1 MTTAS
6 VAPESASSTSA
17 GSPSA
22 STPKPVV
29 TIRPA
34 RAADFDAWLVLW
46 KGYLAFYEEELPRTT
61 TDLSWSRLL
70 DDSVNMTGLVAEVD
84 GRIVGFTNYLF
95 TDSTWHVNP
104 DCYLEDLFTSADARG
119 LGVGRALI
127 AAVTEI
133 ARAAGSDG
141 VYWQTQNSNTTARK
155 LYDKVASDNGH
166 MLYEIDLHA

>member
-1 MTTAS
+1 MSMT
-6 VAPESASSTSA
+6 SASATPASA
-17 GSPSA
+17 DSVPPA
-22 STPKPVV
+22 KATV
-29 TIRPA
+29 TVRKA
-34 RAADFDAWLVLW
+34 RASDFDEWLVLW
-46 KGYLAFYEEELPRTT
+46 EGYLAFYGEDLPRST

-119 LGVGRALI
+119 HGVGRALI
-127 AAVTEI
+127 AAVTDI
-133 ARAAGSDG
+133 ARAAGSDN
-141 VYWQTQNSNTTARK
+141 VYWQTQNSNTTART

>member
-1 MTTAS
+1 MTS
-6 VAPESASSTSA
+6 SASA
-17 GSPSA
+17 RPS
-22 STPKPVV
+22 V
-29 TIRPA
+29 TIRKALPT
-34 RAADFDAWLVLW
+34 DFNQWLVLW
-46 KGYLAFYEEELPRTT
+46 EGYLAFYNEDLPRST
-61 TDLSWSRLL
+61 TDVSWARLL

-127 AAVTEI
+127 AAVTGI
-133 ARAAGSDG
+133 ARAAGSDN
-141 VYWQTQNSNTTARK
+141 VYWQTQNSNTTART
-155 LYDKVASDNGH
+155 LYDKVASNNGH

>member
-1 MTTAS
+1 MTSASDSQESATAAS
-6 VAPESASSTSA
+6 VNPPRAAVS
-17 GSPSA
+17 
-22 STPKPVV
+22 
-29 TIRPA
+29 IRPA
-34 RAADFDAWLVLW
+34 RAADFDQWLVLW
-46 KGYLAFYEEELPRTT
+46 EGYLEFYGEDLPRST

-70 DDSVNMTGLVAEVD
+70 DDRVNMTGLVAEVD

-119 LGVGRALI
+119 HGVGRALI

-133 ARAAGSDG
+133 ARAAGSDT
-141 VYWQTQNSNTTARK
+141 VYWQTQNSNTTART
-155 LYDKVASDNGH
+155 LYNKVASDNGH